1 MLPLMNLDDRLFEQW
16 VAEARKSIQKRYP
29 EWTDENEHDPGITL
43 LELFAWL
50 GEMQQYYLSRISPA
64 SEIKFLKLL
73 DIAMKEPES
82 ARTLIKLDKVD
93 MSRNVPKGM
102 KVMADDVPFETNRS
116 AMLLHAQLEKVIV
129 RTDMELNDYSSSN
142 VIDNV
147 AYYAFGAAARKG
159 SQLFLGFNKPVPPGE
174 YFDLHVEMFGN
185 YPVEQGAYEPTDP
198 FVPSA
203 QVSWNYYG
211 ESAEEDGVGWYAAK
225 ALIDETRHLSF
236 SGRLRLRT
244 EGQMRELTLHPAN
257 DRPRYWISCVLER
270 DGYELP
276 PKIDSIA
283 VNVLPVSQSDTQS
296 LVRMFDSVG
305 ARGQRYELD
314 DRLPYEGL
322 IEVQVWDEAAGCWC
336 DWKQTDTL
344 DHAGNNEPVFV
355 VEKDAVVYTTSV
367 RFGNGKRGR
376 RPPQGKQNVR
386 IVILE
391 PTFEAA
397 RLLGPGNGLPH
408 QRYTLPWSRIIKR
421 NFRLQTSFIRPDNG
435 ETGWLDWTRVDDF
448 DRSGPADRH
457 YVLDT
462 EKGEL
467 RFGDHERGLALP
479 KAGLPNIRIIGLQL
493 GGGVSGNVKKNKI
506 TSFAPTGQ
514 WWSKLEVNNPI
525 DASGGSDAETLAE
538 AKLRAMLTI
547 RDAKRAVTDEDYERL
562 ARQTPGLRVARV
574 KTLALFRPGLS
585 DYPRETAA
593 AQTTVIVVP
602 YSEQRI
608 PTPSPQFLLNVRRH
622 LEPFRLIATELH
634 VAPPEYV
641 KIEVHAVVIVEPY
654 YKKDSPK
661 ILEALRALL
670 QPIGPDGGG
679 WEFGRPVYKGDIY
692 SIINQL
698 PGITYIQDLWLEAYG
713 NGAVKDKN
721 GDILL
726 PPHGLVYSGEHA
738 IECISRTEL

>member
-1 MLPLMNLDDRLFEQW
+1 MLPLMNLDDRMFEQW
-16 VAEARKSIQKRYP
+16 IAEARKSIQKRYP

-73 DIAMKEPES
+73 GIALKEPEC
-82 ARTLIKLDKVD
+82 ARTLIRLDKVD
-93 MSRNVPKGM
+93 ISRNVPKGM
-102 KVMADDVPFETNRS
+102 KVLADDVPFETNRS
-116 AMLLHAQLEKVIV
+116 AMLLHAQLEKIIV

-174 YFDLHVEMFGN
+174 YFDLHVELFGK
-185 YPVEQGAYEPTDP
+185 YPVEPGPYEPTDP
-198 FVPSA
+198 FLPSA
-203 QVSWNYYG
+203 QLAWQYYG
-211 ESAEEDGVGWYAAK
+211 ECAKEGGVGWFDMD
-225 ALIDETRHLSF
+225 ALIDETQHLSF

-244 EGQMRELTLHPAN
+244 AGQMKELTLHPAN

-270 DGYELP
+270 EGYELP
-276 PKIDSIA
+276 PKIDSIS
-283 VNVLPVSQSDTQS
+283 VNVLPVTNTDTQS
-296 LVRMFDSVG
+296 LVRTFDSSG
-305 ARGQRYELD
+305 EEWQRYELD
-314 DRLPYEGL
+314 DRLSYDGV

-336 DWKQTDTL
+336 DWRQTDKL
-344 DHAGNNEPVFV
+344 EHEDEGEPVFT
-355 VEKDAVVYTTSV
+355 VEKDAVVYVTTV
-367 RFGNGKRGR
+367 RFGDGRQGR

-391 PTFEAA
+391 PGFEGA

-408 QRYTLPWSRIIKR
+408 QRFTLPWSRIMKR
-421 NFRLQTSFIRPDNG
+421 NFRLQSSFIRPDNG
-435 ETGWLDWTRVDDF
+435 EIGWLDWERVDDF
-448 DRSGPADRH
+448 DRSSPADRH
-457 YVLDT
+457 YVLDA
-462 EKGEL
+462 KQSEL
-467 RFGDHERGLALP
+467 LFGDHERGLALP
-479 KAGLPNIRIIGLQL
+479 KSGLPNIRIIGLQL
-493 GGGVSGNVKKNKI
+493 GGGISGNVKQGKI
-506 TSFAPTGQ
+506 TSMAPTKE
-514 WWSKLEVNNPI
+514 WWSKLAVSNPL
-525 DASGGSDAETLAE
+525 DAGGGADAETLAE
-538 AKLRAMLTI
+538 AKLRAMLSI
-547 RDAKRAVTDEDYERL
+547 REAKRAVTDEDYERL

-585 DYPRETAA
+585 DYPRETAP

-608 PTPSPQFLLNVRRH
+608 PKPSPQFLLNVRRH

-641 KIEVHAVVIVEPY
+641 KITVHAVVIVEPY
-654 YKKDSPK
+654 FKKDSPK
-661 ILEALRALL
+661 IMEALHGLL

-692 SIINQL
+692 SVINQL
-698 PGITYIQDLWLEAYG
+698 SGVTYIQDLWLEAHG
-713 NGAVKDKN
+713 NGTTKDKN

-726 PPHGLVYSGEHA
+726 PPHGLVYSGEHS